1 MRWPTTKRRAR
12 MTTQLFKILATLF
25 FVMGAV
31 TSLPHDASA
40 AEPRTSTP
48 RHLQAGTLL
57 NLLSA
62 PHPQVDGRALHKIG
76 PDIND
81 LLVEYATD
89 IHASAVVRMRS
100 LAWLQYF
107 PTVQTRAVLMETLN
121 ARETFVPTLR
131 VVLRA
136 LAYAFGSEVL
146 PVVRE
151 HLKHRDLYVREAAA
165 YALGDIRDRRVRD
178 ILVDHLQR
186 EPELAVRD
194 ACVSALKQQE
204 SRQ

>member
-1 MRWPTTKRRAR
+1 
-12 MTTQLFKILATLF
+12 MTGQLLKILLTILVALGGLIALPQAAGAADPRAT
-25 FVMGAV
+25 
-31 TSLPHDASA
+31 
-40 AEPRTSTP
+40 TP

-76 PDIND
+76 PDVND
-81 LLVEYATD
+81 ILVEFATD
-89 IHASAVVRMRS
+89 IHANAAVRLRA

-121 ARETFVPTLR
+121 ARETLVPTLR

-136 LAYAFGSEVL
+136 LAFAFGSEVL

-151 HLKHRDLYVREAAA
+151 HLKHRDLFVREAAA
-165 YALGDIRDRRVRD
+165 YALGDIADARVRD

-194 ACVSALKQQE
+194 ACVSALKRQE
-204 SRQ
+204 SHQ